1 MTITEADKIRLLDFI
16 KQCRQKGFDPQQ
28 EATKRF
34 LEVRDMLEVNTPA
47 YRRAYSIPTAFY
59 VLNTADEAVFKI
71 INVMD

>member
-16 KQCRQKGFDPQQ
+16 KQCRQKWLDPQQ

-34 LEVRDMLEVNTPA
+34 LEVRDRLEVNTPA

-59 VLNTADEAVFKI
+59 VLNTVDEAVFMI
-71 INVMD
+71 INVVD